1 MAWVKVGQLQKG
13 KIFTVYSGETFDLKW
28 YSDNINWEN
37 PVVIGQVSSIYF
49 DRLYTAGFKANIIH
63 QGGTVYKAEC
73 LSNGVA
79 NGSIDFINWLNAVN
93 VSQGANPYV
102 DGGGVLNNGDRH
114 SKGVVPN
121 FRGMGLIYYIE
132 PRNYNYYTSYGYMVV
147 RVGSIEV
154 YRRNINGGNISLT
167 SWLYTP
173 LLSGEVVV
181 SFENSNINSI
191 YYNFKYFY
199 SNWEVKSGI
208 LTIYANESFGVNY

>member
-37 PVVIGQVSSIYF
+37 PVVVGQVSSIYF

-63 QGGTVYKAEC
+63 LGGTSYKAEC
-73 LSNGVA
+73 LSNG
-79 NGSIDFINWLNAVN
+79 IINNDINFVHWLNSVN
-93 VSQGANPYV
+93 VPTNKNPYV
-102 DGGGVLNNGDRH
+102 DGGNVLNNGERH
-114 SKGVVPN
+114 SKGFIAN
-121 FRGMGLIYYIE
+121 FRGLGIIYYV
-132 PRNYNYYTSYGYMVV
+132 PNGYNYQNSYGDLVV
-147 RVGSIEV
+147 RVAGLEIYRKSINRLAQSV
-154 YRRNINGGNISLT
+154 T
-167 SWLYTP
+167 SWSYTP

-181 SFENSNINSI
+181 SYENSNTNPI
-191 YYNFKYFY
+191 YYNFKPFY

>member
-1 MAWVKVGQLQKG
+1 M
-13 KIFTVYSGETFDLKW
+13 
-28 YSDNINWEN
+28 
-37 PVVIGQVSSIYF
+37 VVGQVSSIYF

-73 LSNGVA
+73 LSNGII
-79 NGSIDFINWLNAVN
+79 NNDINFINWLNAVN

-121 FRGMGLIYYIE
+121 FRGMGIIYYV
-132 PRNYNYYTSYGYMVV
+132 PGNYNYSTSSGDVVV
-147 RVGSIEV
+147 RVGNIEV
-154 YRRNINGGNISLT
+154 YRRNIIRGSRSLT
-167 SWLYTP
+167 SWLHTP

-181 SFENSNINSI
+181 SYENSNTNPI
-191 YYNFKYFY
+191 YYNFKPFY

>member
-28 YSDNINWEN
+28 YSDNIDWVN
-37 PVVIGQVSSIYF
+37 PIVIGQVSSIYF

-63 QGGTVYKAEC
+63 LRGTSYKAEC
-73 LSNGVA
+73 LSNG
-79 NGSIDFINWLNAVN
+79 IINNDINFEHWLNSVN
-93 VSQGANPYV
+93 VPTNENPYV
-102 DGGGVLNNGDRH
+102 DGGNVLNNGERH

-121 FRGMGLIYYIE
+121 FRGMGIIYYI
-132 PRNYNYYTSYGYMVV
+132 PKNYNYYTSYGYMVV
-147 RVGSIEV
+147 RVGSTEV

-191 YYNFKYFY
+191 YYNFKPFY

>member
-37 PVVIGQVSSIYF
+37 PVVVGQVSSIYF
-49 DRLYTAGFKANIIH
+49 DRLYTAGFKANIVH

-73 LSNGVA
+73 LSNGII
-79 NGSIDFINWLNAVN
+79 NNDINFINWLNAVN

-121 FRGMGLIYYIE
+121 FRGFGIIYYV
-132 PRNYNYYTSYGYMVV
+132 PNNYSYLNSHGELVV
-147 RVGSIEV
+147 RIAGLEIYRKSINRLARSV
-154 YRRNINGGNISLT
+154 TTWS
-167 SWLYTP
+167 YTP

-181 SFENSNINSI
+181 SYENSNTNPI
-191 YYNFKYFY
+191 YYNFKPFY

>member
-1 MAWVKVGQLQKG
+1 MAWIKVGQLQKG

-28 YSDNINWEN
+28 YSDSINWEN
-37 PVVIGQVSSIYF
+37 PVVVGQVSSIYF
-49 DRLYTAGFKANIIH
+49 DRLYTAGFKANIVH

-79 NGSIDFINWLNAVN
+79 NGDINFINWLNAVN

-121 FRGMGLIYYIE
+121 FRGFGIIYYV
-132 PRNYNYYTSYGYMVV
+132 PNNYDYLNSHGELVV
-147 RVGSIEV
+147 RIAGLEIYRKSINRLARSV
-154 YRRNINGGNISLT
+154 T
-167 SWLYTP
+167 SWSYTP

>member
-37 PVVIGQVSSIYF
+37 PVVVGQVSSIYF
-49 DRLYTAGFKANIIH
+49 DRLYTAGFKANIVH

-73 LSNGVA
+73 LSNGII
-79 NGSIDFINWLNAVN
+79 NNDINFINWLNAVN

-121 FRGMGLIYYIE
+121 FRGFGIIYYV
-132 PRNYNYYTSYGYMVV
+132 PNNYDYLNSHGELVV
-147 RVGSIEV
+147 RIAGLEIYRKSINRLARSV
-154 YRRNINGGNISLT
+154 TTWS
-167 SWLYTP
+167 YTP

-181 SFENSNINSI
+181 SYENSNTNPI
-191 YYNFKYFY
+191 YYNFKPFY

>member
-73 LSNGVA
+73 LSNGIA
-79 NGSIDFINWLNAVN
+79 NGGINFIDWLNAVN
-93 VSQGANPYV
+93 VPQGANPYV

-121 FRGMGLIYYIE
+121 FRGMGIVYYI
-132 PRNYNYYTSYGYMVV
+132 PGNYDYYTSSGDVVV
-147 RVGSIEV
+147 RVGSTEV
-154 YRRNINGGNISLT
+154 YRRNIIRGNRSLT

-181 SFENSNINSI
+181 SYENSNTNPI

>member
-49 DRLYTAGFKANIIH
+49 DRLYTAGFKANIVH

-73 LSNGVA
+73 LSNGII
-79 NGSIDFINWLNAVN
+79 NNDIDFVHWSISVTAPNNE
-93 VSQGANPYV
+93 NPYV
-102 DGGGVLNNGDRH
+102 DGGGSLNNGERH
-114 SKGVVPN
+114 SKGFIPN
-121 FRGMGLIYYIE
+121 FRGFGIIYYV
-132 PRNYNYYTSYGYMVV
+132 PNNYSYQNSYGDLVV
-147 RVGSIEV
+147 RIAGLEL
-154 YRRNINGGNISLT
+154 YRKNINRLARSVT
-167 SWLYTP
+167 YWAYTP

-181 SFENSNINSI
+181 SYEYSNTNPI
-191 YYNFKYFY
+191 YYNFKPFY

-208 LTIYANESFGVNY
+208 LTIYVNESFGVNY

>member
-13 KIFTVYSGETFDLKW
+13 KIFSVYSGETFDLKW
-28 YSDNINWEN
+28 YSDNIDWVN
-37 PVVIGQVSSIYF
+37 PVVVGQVSSIYF
-49 DRLYTAGFKANIIH
+49 DRLYTAGFKANIVH

-73 LSNGVA
+73 LSNG
-79 NGSIDFINWLNAVN
+79 IINNDINFVHWLNSVN
-93 VSQGANPYV
+93 VSKGANPYV

-121 FRGMGLIYYIE
+121 FRGFGIIYYV
-132 PRNYNYYTSYGYMVV
+132 PNNYDYLNSHGELVV
-147 RVGSIEV
+147 RIAGIEIYRKSINRLARSV
-154 YRRNINGGNISLT
+154 TTWS
-167 SWLYTP
+167 YTP

-181 SFENSNINSI
+181 SYENSNTNPI
-191 YYNFKYFY
+191 YYNFKPFY

>member
-28 YSDNINWEN
+28 YSDNIDWVN
-37 PVVIGQVSSIYF
+37 PIVIGQVSSMYF
-49 DRLYTAGFKANIIH
+49 DRLYTAGFKANIVH

-73 LSNGVA
+73 LSNGII
-79 NGSIDFINWLNAVN
+79 NNDINFINWLNAVN

-121 FRGMGLIYYIE
+121 FRGFGIIYYV
-132 PRNYNYYTSYGYMVV
+132 PNNYDYLNSHGELVV
-147 RVGSIEV
+147 RIAGLEIYRKSINRLARSV
-154 YRRNINGGNISLT
+154 TTWS
-167 SWLYTP
+167 YTP

-181 SFENSNINSI
+181 SYENSNTNPI
-191 YYNFKYFY
+191 YYNFKPFY

>member
-37 PVVIGQVSSIYF
+37 PVVVGQVSSIYF
-49 DRLYTAGFKANIIH
+49 DRLYTAGFKANIVH

-73 LSNGVA
+73 LSSGIINNG
-79 NGSIDFINWLNAVN
+79 INFVHWLNAVN

-121 FRGMGLIYYIE
+121 FRGFGIIYYV
-132 PRNYNYYTSYGYMVV
+132 PNNYNYLNSHGELVV
-147 RVGSIEV
+147 RIAGIEIYRKSINRLARSV
-154 YRRNINGGNISLT
+154 TTWS
-167 SWLYTP
+167 YTP

-181 SFENSNINSI
+181 SYENSNTNPI
-191 YYNFKYFY
+191 YYNFKPFY

>member
-28 YSDNINWEN
+28 YSDNIDWVN
-37 PVVIGQVSSIYF
+37 PIVIGQVSSMYF

-63 QGGTVYKAEC
+63 LGGTSYKAEC
-73 LSNGVA
+73 LSSGIINNG
-79 NGSIDFINWLNAVN
+79 INFVHWLNSVN
-93 VSQGANPYV
+93 VPTNKNPYV
-102 DGGGVLNNGDRH
+102 DGGGSLNNGESH

-121 FRGMGLIYYIE
+121 FRGFGIIYYV
-132 PRNYNYYTSYGYMVV
+132 PNNYNYLNSHGELVV
-147 RVGSIEV
+147 RIAGLEIYRKSINRLAQSV
-154 YRRNINGGNISLT
+154 T
-167 SWLYTP
+167 SWSYTP

-181 SFENSNINSI
+181 SYENSNTNPI
-191 YYNFKYFY
+191 YYNFKPFY

>member
-37 PVVIGQVSSIYF
+37 PVVVGQVSSIYF
-49 DRLYTAGFKANIIH
+49 DRLYTAGFKANIVH

-73 LSNGVA
+73 LSNGII
-79 NGSIDFINWLNAVN
+79 NNDINFINWLNAVN

-121 FRGMGLIYYIE
+121 FRGFGIIYYV
-132 PRNYNYYTSYGYMVV
+132 PNNYSYLNSHGELVV
-147 RVGSIEV
+147 RIADLEIYRKSINRLARSV
-154 YRRNINGGNISLT
+154 TTWS
-167 SWLYTP
+167 YTP

-181 SFENSNINSI
+181 SYENSNTNPI
-191 YYNFKYFY
+191 YYNFKPFY

>member
-49 DRLYTAGFKANIIH
+49 DRLHTGGFKANILH
-63 QGGTVYKAEC
+63 LGGTSYKAEC
-73 LSNGVA
+73 WSNG
-79 NGSIDFINWLNAVN
+79 IINNDINFTAWLNSVN
-93 VSQGANPYV
+93 APTNKNPYV

-121 FRGMGLIYYIE
+121 FRGFGIVYYV
-132 PRNYNYYTSYGYMVV
+132 PNNYSYLNSQGELVV
-147 RVGSIEV
+147 RIAGLEIYRKSIN
-154 YRRNINGGNISLT
+154 RLAQSIT
-167 SWLYTP
+167 SWSYTP

-181 SFENSNINSI
+181 SYEYSNTNPI
-191 YYNFKYFY
+191 YYNFKPFY

>member
-37 PVVIGQVSSIYF
+37 PVVVGQVSSIYF
-49 DRLYTAGFKANIIH
+49 DRLYTAGFKANIVH

-73 LSNGVA
+73 LSNGII
-79 NGSIDFINWLNAVN
+79 NNDINFINWLNAVN

-121 FRGMGLIYYIE
+121 FRGFGIIYYV
-132 PRNYNYYTSYGYMVV
+132 PNNYDYLNSHGELVV
-147 RVGSIEV
+147 RIAGLEIYRKSINRLARSV
-154 YRRNINGGNISLT
+154 TTWS
-167 SWLYTP
+167 YTP

-181 SFENSNINSI
+181 SYENSNTNPI
-191 YYNFKYFY
+191 YYNFEPFY

>member
-13 KIFTVYSGETFDLKW
+13 KIFTVYSGGTFDLKW

-49 DRLYTAGFKANIIH
+49 DRLYTAGFKANIVH

-79 NGSIDFINWLNAVN
+79 NGYIDFTNWLKAVN
-93 VSQGANPYV
+93 VSKGANPYV
-102 DGGGVLNNGDRH
+102 DGGGVLNNGDRY

-121 FRGMGLIYYIE
+121 FRGMGIIYYV
-132 PRNYNYYTSYGYMVV
+132 PGYYNYSTSSGDVVV
-147 RVGSIEV
+147 RVGSTEV
-154 YRRNINGGNISLT
+154 YRRNIIRANRSVT

-181 SFENSNINSI
+181 SYENSNTNPI

>member
-49 DRLYTAGFKANIIH
+49 DRLYTAGFKADIVH
-63 QGGTVYKAEC
+63 QGGTVYKAKW

-79 NGSIDFINWLNAVN
+79 NGSIDFTNWFKAVN
-93 VSQGANPYV
+93 VPKGANPYV

-121 FRGMGLIYYIE
+121 FRGMGLAYYI
-132 PRNYNYYTSYGYMVV
+132 PGNYSYYTSYGYMVV

-154 YRRNINGGNISLT
+154 FRTNIKGVSKSLT
-167 SWLYTP
+167 SWSYTP

-181 SFENSNINSI
+181 SFENSNVKSI

>member
-49 DRLYTAGFKANIIH
+49 DRLHTGGFKANIIH
-63 QGGTVYKAEC
+63 LGGTSYKAEC
-73 LSNGVA
+73 WSNGIT
-79 NGSIDFINWLNAVN
+79 NNDINFTTWLNSVN
-93 VSQGANPYV
+93 APTNKNPYV

-121 FRGMGLIYYIE
+121 FRGMGIIYYI
-132 PRNYNYYTSYGYMVV
+132 PGNYSYYTSSGDVVV
-147 RVGSIEV
+147 RVGSTEV
-154 YRRNINGGNISLT
+154 YRRNIIRTSRSVT
-167 SWLYTP
+167 SWRYIP

-181 SFENSNINSI
+181 SYENSNTNPI
-191 YYNFKYFY
+191 YYNFKPFY

>member
-37 PVVIGQVSSIYF
+37 PVVVGQVSSIYF
-49 DRLYTAGFKANIIH
+49 DRLYTAGFKANIVH

-73 LSNGVA
+73 LSNGII
-79 NGSIDFINWLNAVN
+79 NNDINFINWLNAVN

-121 FRGMGLIYYIE
+121 FRGFGIIYYV
-132 PRNYNYYTSYGYMVV
+132 PNNYDYLNSHGELVV
-147 RVGSIEV
+147 RIAGLEIYRKSINRLARSV
-154 YRRNINGGNISLT
+154 TTWS
-167 SWLYTP
+167 YTP

-181 SFENSNINSI
+181 SYENSNTNPI
-191 YYNFKYFY
+191 YYNFKPFY

-208 LTIYANESFGVNY
+208 LTIYANESFGVKY